1 MLRITAAAYVAIFV
15 WSLDFKTRSSR
26 VDVEG
31 RYLILEAIIQPAC
44 ILPFDKDRAPNRTA
58 NQPPFLQH

>member
-1 MLRITAAAYVAIFV
+1 MLRITAAAYVAMFV
-15 WSLDFKTRSSR
+15 CSLDFKTTSSR
-26 VDVEG
+26 VDIER
-31 RYLILEAIIQPAC
+31 RYLIIEAIIQPAC